1 MRIKKG
7 LWGCL
12 GIGLAAGILRAI
24 EYLFTIDRAGYYL
37 PGPTAEFL
45 SGALVGLLIAGFC
58 WSLFCGIE
66 RGGEE
71 LGSKELIGG
80 SSHLQFYFMVVGIV
94 TAIDGVGRIIGGIH
108 IAGGTVAIDKL
119 SIIAG
124 LACLLGSIGWIAASK
139 ARKALG
145 MAALLPTIQIVVL
158 IIVYFWTT
166 YKEIHISGYILETLA
181 LCAQSLI
188 TLLVM
193 KMMADATTSRARL
206 ARCCYW
212 MLLLFPCANLSP
224 LLRMAKGIFS
234 IQMVCTAINGIAL
247 MLLSV
252 QILSSLHWRITHP
265 APKEQGKIPDEMEQ
279 FLSQLPQDDD
289 FSL

>member
-12 GIGLAAGILRAI
+12 FIGLAAGILRAF
-24 EYLFTIDRAGYYL
+24 EYLLTIDYAGYYFNTPL
-37 PGPTAEFL
+37 ADFL
-45 SGALVGLLIAGFC
+45 KGALVGILVAGFL

-71 LGSKELIGG
+71 MGSQELIGG
-80 SSHLQFYFMVVGIV
+80 SSHLQFYFLVVGIV
-94 TAIDGVGRIIGGIH
+94 TAIDGVGRIL
-108 IAGGTVAIDKL
+108 AFNKL

-139 ARKALG
+139 TRKALG
-145 MAALLPTIQIVVL
+145 MAAILPTIQIVAL

-166 YKEIHISGYILETLA
+166 YKEIHISGHVLETLA

-212 MLLLFPCANLSP
+212 MLLLFPCANLAP
-224 LLRMAKGIFS
+224 LMRVAKGIFS

-252 QILSSLHWRITHP
+252 QILSSLHWRSLHQAVTADEDQEDYP
-265 APKEQGKIPDEMEQ
+265 SIPDV
-279 FLSQLPQDDD
+279 DV
-289 FSL
+289 